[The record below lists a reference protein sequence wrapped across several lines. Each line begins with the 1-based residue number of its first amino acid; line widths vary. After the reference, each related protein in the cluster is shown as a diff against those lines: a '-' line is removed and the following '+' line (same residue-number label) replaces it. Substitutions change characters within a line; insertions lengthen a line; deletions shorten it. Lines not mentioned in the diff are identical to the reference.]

1 MGRHAQHA
9 WIIRV
14 FAIALAMAWPA
25 LAFASATAIAPGVAL
40 NASAGCTNGNLDITL
55 ATVGANREFWH
66 GTNAAGAT
74 LTQGEAPA
82 GAGLAN
88 FSGTFFGFKLE
99 FLFLQPIGTLIGS
112 YAYVGETPPDATNTA
127 EFFVFY
133 KCSLTGAEVLLT
145 CFGRLW
151 NVPADGTAGDGKDC
165 RVAANPRARTVD
177 PRADGGARRRR
188 RRSRAGSPP
197 LKRERFRMHN
207 GEARE
212 SGAPSSSCVR
222 AAGCAYLHWP

>member
-9 WIIRV
+9 WIIRI

-55 ATVGANREFWH
+55 ATAGANREFWH

-145 CFGRLW
+145 CFGPYGTCPQTAQQAMAKIAAWPRI
-151 NVPADGTAGDGKDC
+151 PALGPLTLALMVVLVAGVGGL
-165 RVAANPRARTVD
+165 ALARH
-177 PRADGGARRRR
+177 P
-188 RRSRAGSPP
+188 
-197 LKRERFRMHN
+197 
-207 GEARE
+207 
-212 SGAPSSSCVR
+212 
-222 AAGCAYLHWP
+222 